1 MKASPVNNVTVL
13 GIDLAKN
20 IFQLHGVDSKG
31 KTVLIKRLKRDKFAA
46 FMVNLKPCL
55 VGMEAC
61 GGAHH
66 WGRKFKAMGHEMKLM
81 SPQYVKPYV
90 KSNKNDANDAEGCCE
105 AVSRPSMRFVSI
117 KSVEQQEILALHKV
131 RSRLLSERT
140 RLMNQTRG
148 LLAEFGIVL
157 HTGISQL
164 KRGLPMIIADSEN
177 ELREDGRILFQ
188 DLYTELLRLDDRIKE
203 YDNKVK
209 RLARKDERSIRL
221 QTVPGIGDITSTAL
235 SATIGNGAI
244 FNQGRDLS
252 AWLGL
257 VPKQTS
263 SGNIIR
269 LGKISKRGNRYI
281 RGLLVHGARSVV
293 SRAKKKKDPNSV
305 WIQQMLLRR
314 SFNTVV
320 VAVANKNAR
329 IAWAVLRYNDHYNE
343 RYASG
348 LTERVKR

>member
-1 MKASPVNNVTVL
+1 MKASPINNVTTL

-31 KTVLIKRLKRDKFAA
+31 KTVLKKRLKRDKFIE

-66 WGRKFKAMGHEMKLM
+66 WGRKFKAVGHEVKLM

-90 KSNKNDANDAEGCCE
+90 KTNKNDANDAEGCCE

-117 KSVEQQEILALHKV
+117 KTVRQQEILFLHKI
-131 RSRLLSERT
+131 RSRLLGERT
-140 RLMNQTRG
+140 ALMNQTRG
-148 LLAEFGIVL
+148 LLAEFGIVFRR
-157 HTGISQL
+157 GISQL
-164 KRGLPMIIADSEN
+164 KRGLPVVIADAEN
-177 ELREDGRILFQ
+177 ELTNDGRKIFQ
-188 DLYTELLRLDDRIKE
+188 DLYTELLQRDDRIKE
-203 YDNKVK
+203 YDNKIA
-209 RLARKDERSIRL
+209 RLAKNDERSVRL
-221 QTVPGIGDITSTAL
+221 QTVPGIGKITSTAL
-235 SATIGNGAI
+235 SATIGNGSS
-244 FNQGRDLS
+244 FKQGRNVS

-263 SGNIIR
+263 SGNTVR

-281 RGLLVHGARSVV
+281 RSLLVHGARSIV
-293 SRAKKKKDPNSV
+293 SQAKKKKDPNSI
-305 WIQQMLLRR
+305 WIQQMLLRK

-329 IAWAVLRYNDHYNE
+329 IAWAVLRYNDHFNE

-348 LTERVKR
+348 LTERIQR